1 MISILLP
8 CYNGE
13 KFISLAIDSILNQSF
28 KEFEL
33 LIGFNGTTDNS
44 KDIVRRFGDDRIK
57 TFDYGD
63 DKGKPKTLNK
73 LLLEANYD
81 WIALQD
87 DDDMWTSNKLQEQI
101 KYLNDFDV
109 IGTQIQYCDQ
119 YNNFIEGSPTLK
131 LNDFEIKQFTING
144 NNQVANSST
153 LIRKSSIIKVGGWD
167 ENLSALEDF
176 DLWLRLIL
184 IGSRF
189 TNLDEK
195 MMIHRRH
202 INSNF
207 NTMNVLQHNKIMFDI
222 LLKNKIID
230 ANKI

>member
-28 KEFEL
+28 KDFEL

-73 LLLEANYD
+73 LLLEAKHD

-87 DDDMWTSNKLQEQI
+87 DDDMWTLNKLQEQI

-119 YNNFIEGSPTLK
+119 YNNFIEGSPSLK
-131 LNDFEIKQFTING
+131 LNDSEIKQFTING

-167 ENLSALEDF
+167 ENLDALEDF
-176 DLWLRLIL
+176 DLWIRLIL
-184 IGSRF
+184 TDCKFI
-189 TNLDEK
+189 NLEEK

-207 NTMNVLQHNKIMFDI
+207 NTMSVLQHNKIMFDI
-222 LLKNKIID
+222 LLKNNIIN

>member
-28 KEFEL
+28 KDFEL

-73 LLLEANYD
+73 LLLEAKHD

-87 DDDMWTSNKLQEQI
+87 DDDMWTLNKLQEQI

-119 YNNFIEGSPTLK
+119 YNNFIEGSPSLK
-131 LNDFEIKQFTING
+131 LNDSEIKQFTIDG

-176 DLWLRLIL
+176 DFWLRLIL

-222 LLKNKIID
+222 LLKNNIINV
-230 ANKI
+230 NKI

>member
-28 KEFEL
+28 KDFEL

-73 LLLEANYD
+73 LLLEAKHD
-81 WIALQD
+81 WISLQD
-87 DDDMWTSNKLQEQI
+87 DDDMWTLNKLQEQI

-119 YNNFIEGSPTLK
+119 YNNFIEGSPSLK
-131 LNDFEIKQFTING
+131 LNDSEIKQFTING

-167 ENLSALEDF
+167 ENLDALEDF
-176 DLWLRLIL
+176 DLWIRLIL
-184 IGSRF
+184 TDCKFI
-189 TNLDEK
+189 NLEEK

-207 NTMNVLQHNKIMFDI
+207 NTMSVLQHNKIMFDI
-222 LLKNKIID
+222 LLKNNIIN